1 MNSEFISISCI
12 PAPTF
17 IEGDYAVF
25 EPGDRHP
32 NRNNLPYFILI
43 VVTRGRLFIGEDGR
57 NMTVTAGESVIL
69 LPNHHHYSWKA
80 TAETTEYYW
89 LHFAVASAWDA
100 GPQPMPMRSSV
111 EVPILHYHTPQPTLY
126 LLRQHRIENPQTLH
140 TLFDRLFAT
149 STSQIQNNFWPTQQL
164 FLDVLQTIQI
174 VGEEET
180 APFRLAR
187 QVRRYLDDHF
197 NESITSR
204 KLSQIFH
211 LHSSYIVRS
220 FKSAM
225 NMTPNEYLIAYRM
238 ERAYKA
244 LANTDLPV
252 QRVGAM
258 VGYPNPSYFTTQFR
272 KRFGMAP
279 SEVRLLHVIHEHRQ
293 ES

>member
-12 PAPTF
+12 PSPTF
-17 IEGDYAVF
+17 IEGDYVTF

-32 NRNNLPYFILI
+32 DRNNLPYFILI
-43 VVTRGRLFIGEDGR
+43 VVTRGQLFISEDGR
-57 NMTVTAGESVIL
+57 NMTVSPGESVIL

-89 LHFAVASAWDA
+89 LHFAVTSEWEA
-100 GPQPMPMRSSV
+100 GPQPTPMRSTV

-126 LLRQHRIENPQTLH
+126 LLRQHRIEDPKTLH
-140 TLFDRLFAT
+140 TLFDRLFAM
-149 STSQIQNNFWPTQQL
+149 STSQMQNNFWPTQQL
-164 FLDVLQTIQI
+164 FLDVLQMIQI

-204 KLSQIFH
+204 KLSQVFH
-211 LHSSYIVRS
+211 LHSSYIIRS

-244 LANTDLPV
+244 LANTDLQV
-252 QRVGAM
+252 QRVGEM
-258 VGYPNPSYFTTQFR
+258 VGYPNPSYFATTFR
-272 KRFGMAP
+272 RRYGMSP
-279 SEVRLLHVIHEHRQ
+279 SDVRMLHLVRG
-293 ES
+293 